1 MARVTIEDCI
11 KTIPNRFNLTL
22 AATVRA
28 RQLSLGGTPM
38 VDADG
43 DKSCVI
49 ALREIA
55 CGKVTGDILLRGL
68 T

>member
-1 MARVTIEDCI
+1 MACVTIEDCI

-22 AATVRA
+22 AATIRA

-55 CGKVTGDILLRGL
+55 CGKVNADILLRGL

>member
-28 RQLSLGGTPM
+28 RQLSLGGT
-38 VDADG
+38 
-43 DKSCVI
+43 I
-49 ALREIA
+49 AGR
-55 CGKVTGDILLRGL
+55 R
-68 T
+68 

>member
-22 AATVRA
+22 AATIRA
-28 RQLSLGGTPM
+28 RQLSLGGTPL

-55 CGKVTGDILLRGL
+55 CGKVNADILLRGL

>member
-28 RQLSLGGTPM
+28 RQLSLGGTPL

-55 CGKVTGDILLRGL
+55 GGKVTADIHLRGL